1 MHAMTESPSLSS
13 SRSHRWDAFSLF
25 AVCALAFTV
34 SLGAALIG
42 IAKLLVLIALLG
54 QFWRDGWAGGKARL
68 CQSPKTVVVI
78 GVALAWF
85 AVTGLWT
92 EAEPIDALKVFV
104 GHGRLFWLFASF
116 YLIRTPVRAWT
127 VLLWLALG
135 QTLVL
140 LVSWLLW
147 LGVPVPFTSKN
158 YPPELGIVTTSTLEQ
173 PVMTTLLCVMLWH
186 LRDHWI
192 AAVGQSWRRWV
203 VWLGLGLALAN
214 VLLVMTGRTGYLV
227 MLVFLTLSLLMVLPK
242 RWRLA
247 AMFLPVVL
255 VAVLLQSS
263 PRFYDRVQQVRNDIS
278 EYQQGQVNTSQGL
291 RLDNW
296 RVSIEAI
303 QEKPLLGHGVGSFS
317 KVYAAHNG
325 HEQRVI
331 RDPHQQ
337 YLFWFVEGGVVA
349 FVLLLGFFVALLRD
363 AAGLSVGAGRAL
375 VCTTVIAATM
385 ALANCPFFGVGM
397 GEFFLVMMAG
407 LLATRASPA

>member
-1 MHAMTESPSLSS
+1 MHAMTEPPSLSP

-54 QFWRDGWAGGKARL
+54 QFWRDGWPGVKDRL

-92 EAEPIDALKVFV
+92 EAESIDALKVFI

-116 YLIRTPVRAWT
+116 YLIRTPARAWA
-127 VLLWLALG
+127 VILWLALG

-147 LGVPVPFTSKN
+147 LGIPVPFTRTD

-173 PVMTTLLCVMLWH
+173 PVMTTLLCAMLWH
-186 LRDHWI
+186 LRDHW
-192 AAVGQSWRRWV
+192 VTTFGPQWGRWV
-203 VWLGLGLALAN
+203 VGLGLTLAFAN
-214 VLLVMTGRTGYLV
+214 VFLVMTGRTGYLV
-227 MLVFLTLSLLMVLPK
+227 MLVFLTVSLLMVLPK
-242 RWRLA
+242 RWRMA

-255 VAVLLQSS
+255 AAILFQVS
-263 PRFYDRVQQVRNDIS
+263 PRFHDRVMQVREDVVQ
-278 EYQQGQVNTSQGL
+278 YQRGQAETSQGL
-291 RLDNW
+291 RLEKW

-303 QEKPLLGHGVGSFS
+303 KDKPWFGHGVGSFS
-317 KVYAAHNG
+317 KVYRAYDGFEKNTLK
-325 HEQRVI
+325 E
-331 RDPHQQ
+331 PHQQ
-337 YLFWFVEGGVVA
+337 YLFWFVEGGVVG
-349 FVLLLGFFVALLRD
+349 FGLLLAFFAALVCD
-363 AAGLSVGAGRAL
+363 AGTLSTGAGRAL
-375 VCTTVIAATM
+375 ACTAVIAATM

-397 GEFFLVMMAG
+397 GEFFFVMMAA
-407 LLATRASPA
+407 LLGTRAR